1 MGIFVSSTKMFKG
14 KVVLITGASSG
25 IGASTSK
32 RFAQFDATLVLVG
45 RNLQKLTEVANECE
59 KISKIKPLAI
69 AVNLTN
75 EDDVK
80 RIIKST
86 ITNFKKLDVLVNN
99 AAVIQLGSI
108 ETTTLA
114 QFDSIMNTNV
124 RAVFHLTNLA
134 VPHLIKSKGTII
146 NVSNINGIR
155 SFPNVLA
162 YNMSK
167 SEIDQFTRCVALE
180 LASKQ
185 VRVNSVNPG
194 IVDTPL
200 HKRAGR
206 TEEICKEFL
215 EHSKTTHPLGR
226 VGKPEEVAEAIIF
239 LANESQSSFITGI
252 SLSVDGGRHALCPR

>member
-1 MGIFVSSTKMFKG
+1 MNLVLSGIMFKN

-25 IGASTSK
+25 IGAATAK
-32 RFAQFDATLVLVG
+32 RFAQLEATLALVG

-59 KISKIKPLAI
+59 KMSKIKPLAI
-69 AVNLTN
+69 AANLTN
-75 EDDVK
+75 EEDVK
-80 RIIKST
+80 RIIKSI
-86 ITNFKKLDVLVNN
+86 ITNFKKLDILVNN

-114 QFDSIMNTNV
+114 QFDSIMNTNI
-124 RAVFHLTNLA
+124 RAVFHLSNLA
-134 VPHLIKSKGTII
+134 VPHLIKSKGNIV
-146 NVSNINGIR
+146 NVSSINGLR

-167 SEIDQFTRCVALE
+167 SALDQFTRCVALE

-194 IVDTPL
+194 IIDTPL

-206 TEEICKEFL
+206 NDEMCKEFL

-239 LANESQSSFITGI
+239 LANESQSSFITGVT
-252 SLSVDGGRHALCPR
+252 LSVDGGRHALCPR